1 MDDLSDDRR
10 LTPARHVEVYAGSGH
25 RRWPDEVKAQIVA
38 ESLVP
43 GAVVTQIARRHGC
56 RPQQVHDWRRLAR
69 AGKLTL
75 PVGLDPPLF
84 VPLLTEPPAAST
96 PAAIIIDIAGAHVRI
111 SGRPGVSTLTD
122 VFAALQKVR
131 SC

>member
-1 MDDLSDDRR
+1 MDDPSDDRR

-38 ESLVP
+38 ESIVP

-75 PVGLDPPLF
+75 PVGSDPPLL
-84 VPLLTEPPAAST
+84 VPLLPELPAAST
-96 PAAIIIDIAGAHVRI
+96 PASIIDIAGASVRI
-111 SGRPGVSTLTD
+111 SGRPGVAELTD
-122 VFAALQKVR
+122 VFAALQKAR